1 MEERLC
7 PQNKIFC
14 QFVNESHARKTSKSF
29 SQDNENSACL
39 QEETN
44 QKYYNAFRQQFGK
57 IRAGYLP
64 TLLGSLI
71 STN

>member
-1 MEERLC
+1 MNPMPERRQKVSL
-7 PQNKIFC
+7 N
-14 QFVNESHARKTSKSF
+14 

-57 IRAGYLP
+57 KRSGYLP

>member
-1 MEERLC
+1 MPERRQKVSL
-7 PQNKIFC
+7 N
-14 QFVNESHARKTSKSF
+14 

-57 IRAGYLP
+57 IRAGYLSMI
-64 TLLGSLI
+64 LGSLI

>member
-44 QKYYNAFRQQFGK
+44 QKYYNAFCQQFGK

-64 TLLGSLI
+64 SYPIRIFNL
-71 STN
+71 N